1 MVTNQ
6 PSGHEPFHGAFS
18 AELTHDIAAAL
29 TDSLSGSSPMH
40 DATLHVL
47 AHRVCAEA
55 RELALPPEKML
66 IAIKQ
71 LFERLPA
78 PSVRLEERR
87 MVFERFISCCIDD
100 YFK

>member
-6 PSGHEPFHGAFS
+6 PSGHGPYHGAFS
-18 AELTHDIAAAL
+18 AELTRDIAAAL
-29 TDSLSGSSPMH
+29 TDSLSARGPMH
-40 DATLHVL
+40 DATLHAL

-55 RELALPPEKML
+55 RELTLPPEKML

-71 LFERLPA
+71 LFEQLPA
-78 PSVRLEERR
+78 ASVRLDERR
-87 MVFERFISCCIDD
+87 MVFERFISSCIDD

>member
-6 PSGHEPFHGAFS
+6 PSGHDPHHGAFS
-18 AELTHDIAAAL
+18 AELTRDIAAAL
-29 TDSLSGSSPMH
+29 MDSLSATGAMH

-55 RELALPPEKML
+55 RALTLPPEKML

-71 LFERLPA
+71 LFEQLPA
-78 PSVRLEERR
+78 PSLRLDERR
-87 MVFERFISCCIDD
+87 KVFERFISSCIDD
-100 YFK
+100 YFR